1 MCQVYVIMPG
11 IFFGAL
17 GSELPEVIAGSASV
31 LEATERLLHI
41 ASEEPLLD
49 PAANDTIAQACKKTR
64 CPCARAFSCY
74 EPFHFECPFECVS
87 AAVGVQCEAETRA
100 HPLFTIGNVSH
111 RYINPYRR
119 RFAAGKPLRQRAEK
133 ARQMARSRFTCR
145 SSR

>member
-1 MCQVYVIMPG
+1 MIIPG
-11 IFFGAL
+11 NFFGAL
-17 GSELPEVIAGSASV
+17 GPEFPEEMAGSSSV

-49 PAANDTIAQACKKTR
+49 PAANETIAQACEKTR

-74 EPFHFECPFECVS
+74 QPCHFECPLECVS

-100 HPLFTIGNVSH
+100 HPLFTIGNVSN
-111 RYINPYRR
+111 RYINPHSR
-119 RFAAGKPLRQRAEK
+119 RFAAADPLRQRAEK

>member
-1 MCQVYVIMPG
+1 MCQVYVIIPG
-11 IFFGAL
+11 DFFGAL
-17 GSELPEVIAGSASV
+17 GPEFPEEMAGSSSV

-49 PAANDTIAQACKKTR
+49 PAANETIAQACEKTR

-74 EPFHFECPFECVS
+74 QPCHFECPLECVS

-100 HPLFTIGNVSH
+100 HPLFLIGNVSK
-111 RYINPYRR
+111 RYLNPHRR
-119 RFAAGKPLRQRAEK
+119 RFAARDTLDQRAHRVGQV
-133 ARQMARSRFTCR
+133 ALGRLTCR